1 MVKGQP
7 LGSTSKTPGFPVPAA
22 WQPCRQ
28 CMKSSP
34 ICSATAMLFTTTVS
48 LALSTGHFSGRGG
61 HVEPTTYPATSLPGS
76 FAQWEAKSWGG
87 RCNGTTGGEKPTECL
102 AHSFIGPKVP
112 VQEELH
118 SRPPRGRRTASWVW
132 RRSRDC
138 QGQRHLLEPKP
149 SPWDSAHT
157 HHSQSSESGD
167 TRNWGSA
174 LLLRSF
180 ARLEPYNTIQAL
192 GEATHAWIRNQWPL
206 LAAREIAGWN

>member
-61 HVEPTTYPATSLPGS
+61 HVEPTTCPATSLPGS
-76 FAQWEAKSWGG
+76 FAQWEAKSWGREMQRRDRWREAHRMPCPLFHLPQGASAG
-87 RCNGTTGGEKPTECL
+87 RAAQQASQDEWVVTE
-102 AHSFIGPKVP
+102 
-112 VQEELH
+112 
-118 SRPPRGRRTASWVW
+118 GRRAASWVW

-138 QGQRHLLEPKP
+138 QGQQHLLEPKS
-149 SPWDSAHT
+149 SPWAPAHA
-157 HHSQSSESGD
+157 HNSQGSESGD
-167 TRNWGSA
+167 TRN
-174 LLLRSF
+174 
-180 ARLEPYNTIQAL
+180 
-192 GEATHAWIRNQWPL
+192 
-206 LAAREIAGWN
+206 

>member
-61 HVEPTTYPATSLPGS
+61 HVEPATYPATSLPGS

-87 RCNGTTGGEKPTECL
+87 RCNGTTGGEEPPGCPRCPADLPEDEWVVTE
-102 AHSFIGPKVP
+102 
-112 VQEELH
+112 
-118 SRPPRGRRTASWVW
+118 GRRPASLVW
-132 RRSRDC
+132 RSSRGC
-138 QGQRHLLEPKP
+138 QGQQHPLEPQP
-149 SPWDSAHT
+149 SPWDPAHT
-157 HHSQSSESGD
+157 HPSQGSPGGD
-167 TRNWGSA
+167 PRNW
-174 LLLRSF
+174 RCF
-180 ARLEPYNTIQAL
+180 AIEVLCQA
-192 GEATHAWIRNQWPL
+192 
-206 LAAREIAGWN
+206 